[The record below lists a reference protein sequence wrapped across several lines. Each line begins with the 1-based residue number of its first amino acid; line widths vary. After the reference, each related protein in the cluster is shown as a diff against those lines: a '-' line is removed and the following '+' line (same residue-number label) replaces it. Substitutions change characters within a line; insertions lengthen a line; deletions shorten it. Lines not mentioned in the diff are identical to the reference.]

1 MNMKCSLL
9 FFFFLFLC
17 VDSLNSIL
25 GFGN

>member
-9 FFFFLFLC
+9 FFFLFLC